1 MEGTP
6 RWRYRATCQKKK
18 KPWFPGKSKNNEIHI
33 NTRAWDNDNGQL
45 HLNWDAGIQVNV
57 LTWSESGWYT
67 CTATLFILY
76 HCTPLCETFVHQAF
90 PFLFHH
96 HQHRVILTTWLPL
109 PLLRLPMQT
118 RWVLFACPFIDIIL
132 TTTILQTTLNGYV
145 GFDTITQQIEKKL
158 LKRGFQ
164 FNVMVVGNV
173 NCFSLSCHVLLTP
186 LFSLSLF
193 GHPGQTGLGKST
205 LVNTIF
211 ASHLIDSKG
220 RLEAAEPPR
229 QTTEIEQVSHCK
241 YWFST
246 MSLNYSTHHLLCSCY
261 SYPYA
266 SDWRTWCAFE
276 TQYCWYS
283 RLWWSSQ

>member
-1 MEGTP
+1 MTMGSYISIEMRGFKLV
-6 RWRYRATCQKKK
+6 W
-18 KPWFPGKSKNNEIHI
+18 
-33 NTRAWDNDNGQL
+33 
-45 HLNWDAGIQVNV
+45 
-57 LTWSESGWYT
+57 WYT

-96 HQHRVILTTWLPL
+96 HLHQHRVILITWLPL

-173 NCFSLSCHVLLTP
+173 NCFFLSCHVLLTP
-186 LFSLSLF
+186 LFSRFLSLATQVRRVSASRHWSIPSSPRISLTARVVSKQQNLHVKPQRLSKWLTVSTGF
-193 GHPGQTGLGKST
+193 PSCPWTTPLTISYALVTPIHMPVIEEHGVRLRLNIVDTPGYGDQ
-205 LVNTIF
+205 VNN
-211 ASHLIDSKG
+211 
-220 RLEAAEPPR
+220 E
-229 QTTEIEQVSHCK
+229 
-241 YWFST
+241 
-246 MSLNYSTHHLLCSCY
+246 N
-261 SYPYA
+261 
-266 SDWRTWCAFE
+266 
-276 TQYCWYS
+276 WYVVVGMGGIMHAN
-283 RLWWSSQ
+283 